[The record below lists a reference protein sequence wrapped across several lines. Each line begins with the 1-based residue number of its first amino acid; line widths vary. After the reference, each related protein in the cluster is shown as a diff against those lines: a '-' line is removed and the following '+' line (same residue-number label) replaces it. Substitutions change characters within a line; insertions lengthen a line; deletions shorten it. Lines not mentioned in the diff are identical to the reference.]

1 MDIVRSNIEQIGG
14 TVDVKS
20 SPGSGTSFVIK
31 IPLTL
36 AIVAA
41 LIVEIAGERF
51 AFPQLSVLELIRVG
65 GEQRIERIKSAP
77 VIRLRQK
84 LLPLADVK
92 KALQLGTDDPANG
105 FVVVTQ
111 AGGQLF
117 GAIVDNVF
125 HTEEIVIKP
134 MSSKLQHIAIFCGMT
149 ILGDGSVIMV
159 IDPNVL
165 AQSLGRAAPSRSEA
179 STDTAEREPIS
190 RQDTVSLLIFRAAS
204 NRQKA
209 VPLSLISR
217 IEEIDCRNIE
227 NADGRYI
234 VQYSGALMPLLGFD
248 AQVRIKKEG
257 AQAILVFSEHGRS
270 IGLLIDEIVDIAEE
284 RLDVKIAD
292 DRPGILGHAL
302 IRGDITEIIDVGFFL
317 AARGSLGRA
326 A

>member
-1 MDIVRSNIEQIGG
+1 
-14 TVDVKS
+14 
-20 SPGSGTSFVIK
+20 
-31 IPLTL
+31 
-36 AIVAA
+36 
-41 LIVEIAGERF
+41 
-51 AFPQLSVLELIRVG
+51 
-65 GEQRIERIKSAP
+65 
-77 VIRLRQK
+77 
-84 LLPLADVK
+84 
-92 KALQLGTDDPANG
+92 
-105 FVVVTQ
+105 
-111 AGGQLF
+111 
-117 GAIVDNVF
+117 
-125 HTEEIVIKP
+125 
-134 MSSKLQHIAIFCGMT
+134 
-149 ILGDGSVIMV
+149 
-159 IDPNVL
+159 
-165 AQSLGRAAPSRSEA
+165 
-179 STDTAEREPIS
+179 
-190 RQDTVSLLIFRAAS
+190 VSLLIFRAAS

-257 AQAILVFSEHGRS
+257 AQPILVFSEHGRS